1 MKACFNGKRAQAFEC
16 KNYNVCQASDMLPAK
31 LNQLPA
37 FLLGRTAK
45 QTARCQTVGDRLR
58 KHVRLFQYSD
68 WLRRK
73 SISNL
78 AIQIYADLRHMR
90 PREFGISKKLT
101 HFGVLM
107 TKEHLDQ
114 FS

>member
-45 QTARCQTVGDRLR
+45 QTAQCQTVGDRLR
-58 KHVRLFQYSD
+58 KFVSFFQYPD

-73 SISNL
+73 SILNL
-78 AIQIYADLRHMR
+78 ANQIFANLCHMTA
-90 PREFGISKKLT
+90 REKKSTWNIKKGSHTLA
-101 HFGVLM
+101 H
-107 TKEHLDQ
+107 
-114 FS
+114 

>member
-1 MKACFNGKRAQAFEC
+1 
-16 KNYNVCQASDMLPAK
+16 MLLAK

-68 WLRRK
+68 WLWRK
-73 SISNL
+73 SILNL
-78 AIQIYADLRHMR
+78 ANRIFANLRHTTA
-90 PREFGISKKLT
+90 RERKSIGISKTPLT
-101 HFGVLM
+101 LWRKDYQGTF
-107 TKEHLDQ
+107 
-114 FS
+114 